1 MIKKLFY
8 VYLLFPAVALA
19 GLRQL
24 LPIPQIVTPNGQ
36 QYPLSASTL
45 LTDIATVQLVPDLPQ
60 IPLNKDEAYILEV
73 TRDKVRITAITA
85 LGVYRAH
92 QTLQQ
97 LVVQKGKKRYIEG
110 CTITDYPAF
119 RVRGFMQ
126 DAGRSYLSVQELKT
140 EIALLAQYKI
150 NVFHWHLTEN
160 EGWRLQSL
168 RYPQLNAAENYERMP
183 AQYYTLAEA
192 KELVEFCRERHVLL
206 IPEIDMPGHSRAFE
220 KAFGTSMQTEAGISI
235 LKNLLD
241 EVCETFSVPYIHI
254 GTDEVAFTN
263 PRFVPEMVQY
273 LRDKGK
279 KVISWNPGWKYQAGE
294 IDMTQLWSYRGKA
307 QKGIPAIDCR
317 FHYLNH
323 YDAFADL
330 IALYNSRILNVE
342 QGDDDHAGAI
352 IAIWNDRYI
361 ANERDIIAQNNF
373 YPAALALGERAWR
386 GGGNAYFDGNG
397 TMLPSSPDDPSFQQ
411 FADFE
416 ARMLWHKAHHFNHV
430 PFAYVKQ
437 TDIEWAITEP
447 FDNGGD
453 LSKDFD
459 WANAPTRK
467 AYGASIYLRHTWGD
481 LVPGF
486 YPHPKPNS
494 TAYAYTGVYSPK
506 KQTVGLWVS
515 FQNYSRSEKDI
526 PPRIGHWDYKQ
537 SKIWLNGTEIA
548 PPIWQSQH
556 STPSNEVPLT
566 NENFEVRPPL
576 RVTLNKG
583 WNRVLLKLPIGSF
596 STPEVRLVK
605 WHFTCV
611 FVTLDGKERAG
622 AMRVN
627 N

>member
-45 LTDIATVQLVPDLPQ
+45 LTDIATVQLVPNLPQ

-126 DAGRSYLSVQELKT
+126 DAGRSYLSIQELKT

-183 AQYYTLAEA
+183 SQYYTLAEA
-192 KELVEFCRERHVLL
+192 KELVEFCRERHVML

-254 GTDEVAFTN
+254 GTDEVTFTN
-263 PRFVPEMVQY
+263 PHFVPKMVQY

-279 KVISWNPGWKYQAGE
+279 KVISWNPGWQYQAGE

-361 ANERDIIAQNNF
+361 ASERDIIAQNNF
-373 YPAALALGERAWR
+373 YPAALALAERAWR
-386 GGGNAYFDGNG
+386 GGGNAYFDSNG

-416 ARMLWHKAHHFNHV
+416 ARMLWHKAHHFKHV

-494 TAYAYTGVYSPK
+494 TAYAYTRVYSPK

-526 PPRIGHWDYKQ
+526 PPRIGNWDYKQ

-583 WNRVLLKLPIGSF
+583 WNRVLLKLPVGSF
-596 STPEVRLVK
+596 STSEVRLVK

-611 FVTLDGKERAG
+611 FVTPDGQERAG
-622 AMRVN
+622 TMRVGD
-627 N
+627 

>member
-126 DAGRSYLSVQELKT
+126 DAGRSYLSIQELKT

-192 KELVEFCRERHVLL
+192 KELVEFCRQRHVLL

-273 LRDKGK
+273 LRAKGK
-279 KVISWNPGWKYQAGE
+279 KVISWNPK
-294 IDMTQLWSYRGKA
+294 LKR
-307 QKGIPAIDCR
+307 
-317 FHYLNH
+317 
-323 YDAFADL
+323 
-330 IALYNSRILNVE
+330 
-342 QGDDDHAGAI
+342 
-352 IAIWNDRYI
+352 
-361 ANERDIIAQNNF
+361 
-373 YPAALALGERAWR
+373 
-386 GGGNAYFDGNG
+386 
-397 TMLPSSPDDPSFQQ
+397 
-411 FADFE
+411 
-416 ARMLWHKAHHFNHV
+416 
-430 PFAYVKQ
+430 
-437 TDIEWAITEP
+437 
-447 FDNGGD
+447 
-453 LSKDFD
+453 
-459 WANAPTRK
+459 
-467 AYGASIYLRHTWGD
+467 
-481 LVPGF
+481 
-486 YPHPKPNS
+486 
-494 TAYAYTGVYSPK
+494 
-506 KQTVGLWVS
+506 VS
-515 FQNYSRSEKDI
+515 
-526 PPRIGHWDYKQ
+526 
-537 SKIWLNGTEIA
+537 
-548 PPIWQSQH
+548 
-556 STPSNEVPLT
+556 
-566 NENFEVRPPL
+566 
-576 RVTLNKG
+576 
-583 WNRVLLKLPIGSF
+583 LL
-596 STPEVRLVK
+596 
-605 WHFTCV
+605 
-611 FVTLDGKERAG
+611 
-622 AMRVN
+622 
-627 N
+627 

>member
-1 MIKKLFY
+1 
-8 VYLLFPAVALA
+8 
-19 GLRQL
+19 
-24 LPIPQIVTPNGQ
+24 
-36 QYPLSASTL
+36 
-45 LTDIATVQLVPDLPQ
+45 
-60 IPLNKDEAYILEV
+60 
-73 TRDKVRITAITA
+73 
-85 LGVYRAH
+85 
-92 QTLQQ
+92 
-97 LVVQKGKKRYIEG
+97 
-110 CTITDYPAF
+110 
-119 RVRGFMQ
+119 MQ

-192 KELVEFCRERHVLL
+192 KELVEFCRERHVML

-342 QGDDDHAGAI
+342 QGDEDHAGAI

-361 ANERDIIAQNNF
+361 ASERDIIAQNNF
-373 YPAALALGERAWR
+373 YPAALALAERAWR

-397 TMLPSSPDDPSFQQ
+397 TMLPSSPDDPIFQQ

-416 ARMLWHKAHHFNHV
+416 ARMLWHKAHHFKHV

-459 WANAPTRK
+459 WVNAPTRK

-494 TAYAYTGVYSPK
+494 TAYAYTRVYSPK
-506 KQTVGLWVS
+506 KQTVGLWIS

-611 FVTLDGKERAG
+611 FVTLDGQERAG
-622 AMRVN
+622 TMRVN